1 MSMLTL
7 GVNQGAII
15 TIYAQG
21 EDEDQA
27 IVGLSEL
34 VESNFGEAV

>member
-1 MSMLTL
+1 MLTL
-7 GVNQGAII
+7 GVNQGAMI

-21 EDEDQA
+21 EDEDQV
-27 IVGLSEL
+27 IEDLSEL